1 VTWTGR
7 GIPCQRW
14 RDGTSSFVEVAG
26 SDDDPG
32 AAQYDVAEI
41 PSDAEAKRFI
51 VEHHY
56 SGTYPAARFR
66 VGLRDRR
73 RRELA
78 GVAVFSQPASERVL
92 ARLPC
97 ERLAGVELGRLVL
110 LDHVAGN
117 GESWFLGQCF
127 RYLRR
132 AGIEALVSHSDP
144 MPRRT
149 VDGRLIMPG
158 HVGVVYQ
165 ATNAL
170 YAGRTR
176 RSLHAVLPD
185 GRVFSE
191 RSMSKIRGRERGY
204 RYCVRQ
210 LVDAGAPEPAETSC
224 KKELTRWMWA
234 AIRQVCRRIP
244 HEGCHRYY
252 WPIGRSRALRRDMAL
267 LATGA
272 PYPRVVDDARDYP
285 ADDRGSP
292 CP

>member
-1 VTWTGR
+1 MTWTGR

-14 RDGTSSFVEVAG
+14 RGGLSSFVEAV
-26 SDDDPG
+26 DDPG
-32 AAQYDVAEI
+32 TMNAGAMQYEVVPI
-41 PSDAEAKRFI
+41 PSDAEAKRFV

-66 VGLRDRR
+66 IGLRDRR
-73 RRELA
+73 SHELA

-110 LDHVAGN
+110 LDRVAGN

-127 RYLRR
+127 RHLRR

-144 MPRRT
+144 VPRQAA
-149 VDGRLIMPG
+149 DGRIIMPG

-191 RSMSKIRGRERGY
+191 RSMSKIRGREPGY

-210 LVDAGAPEPAETSC
+210 LVDAGAPDLSEAETSSRA
-224 KKELTRWMWA
+224 ELTRWMWA
-234 AIRQVCRRIP
+234 AIRQVCRRVP
-244 HEGCHRYY
+244 HDGCHRYY
-252 WPIGRSRALRRDMAL
+252 WPIGRSRSLRRDMAR
-267 LATGA
+267 LATGM
-272 PYPRVVDDARDYP
+272 PYPRAADAARAP
-285 ADDRGSP
+285 SLAD
-292 CP
+292 